1 MILHNRLMNTANS
14 LQNWSKSLFSG
25 ARIQLFMANEIILRL
40 GGAEESRPL
49 TSQVVNQN
57 RELDGQPFK

>member
-40 GGAEESRPL
+40 GGAGVQTLNFTGGKP
-49 TSQVVNQN
+49 
-57 RELDGQPFK
+57 K